1 MAEKPLTPAAC
12 ACGQAC
18 QLLTVRD
25 VAAVLKIHP
34 RTVWRMSATGEIPAP
49 LALAPKTIRWRLKD
63 IEAHLAK
70 LAAQAQQVR
79 T

>member
-1 MAEKPLTPAAC
+1 MAEKTLTTAC
-12 ACGQAC
+12 NCGQAC
-18 QLLTVRD
+18 QLLTVKD

-34 RTVWRMSATGEIPAP
+34 RSVWRMSATGEIPAP

-70 LAAQAQQVR
+70 LAAQAEQVR

>member
-1 MAEKPLTPAAC
+1 MAEITLTTAC
-12 ACGQAC
+12 NCGQDC
-18 QLLTVRD
+18 QLLTVKD

-34 RTVWRMSATGEIPAP
+34 RSVWRMSATGEIPAP

-70 LAAQAQQVR
+70 LAAQAEQVR
-79 T
+79 L

>member
-1 MAEKPLTPAAC
+1 MAEKTLTTAC
-12 ACGQAC
+12 VCGGVC
-18 QLLTVRD
+18 QLLTVKD

-34 RTVWRMSATGEIPAP
+34 RSVWRMSATGEIPAP

-70 LAAQAQQVR
+70 LAAQAEQVR

>member
-1 MAEKPLTPAAC
+1 MAEKHATLAAC

-25 VAAVLKIHP
+25 VAAIFKVHP
-34 RTVWRMSATGEIPAP
+34 RTVWRMSATGEIPAS
-49 LALAPKTIRWRLKD
+49 LTLAPKTIRWRLKD
-63 IEAHLAK
+63 IEAHVAK
-70 LAAQAQQVR
+70 LAAQADQVP

>member
-1 MAEKPLTPAAC
+1 
-12 ACGQAC
+12 
-18 QLLTVRD
+18 
-25 VAAVLKIHP
+25 
-34 RTVWRMSATGEIPAP
+34 MSATGEIPAP